1 MLKRFKTAMQRLVQ
15 EGNPSVII
23 QMMTRHSSNKDSQQ
37 YGCGALCNLAA
48 SHAENQTRIAS
59 AGGIEAVVKA
69 MQTHPQCVVVA
80 LRALRILAASHA
92 ENQTR
97 IASAGGI
104 EAVVKAMQTHPQSVE
119 VQGAGCGALKL
130 RMLELTMKLRIQR

>member
-37 YGCGALCNLAA
+37 YGCGALC
-48 SHAENQTRIAS
+48 
-59 AGGIEAVVKA
+59 
-69 MQTHPQCVVVA
+69 
-80 LRALRILAASHA
+80 ILAASHA